1 MKKWIVLV
9 LVFLILTITC
19 IYIFI
24 PAKIVISVLSK
35 AETTSE
41 GEYRIISQEE
51 KWEKW
56 WRNPKGGMHVPGN
69 PFLYNETKFHITRTG
84 HNAVGVELD
93 RREKKYQS
101 LIYLMPIGH
110 DSVGA
115 IWRCEMPLTNNPFS
129 RIMNYR
135 NAVAMRQ
142 DLKAVINNFS
152 SFVSNPQNVY
162 GFSFFTATFR
172 DTTLLSSRFISPSY
186 PSTAD
191 LYSYFEVLKRNIQK
205 QKGKTTGYPI
215 MNVEKLENGDFETQV
230 AVPTDRQLRDDGKI
244 VYRRMVPGKFLCSEV
259 HGGAYTANEALKQ
272 MNHYMDD
279 NHKSKMANA
288 FQMLVTDRTKEP
300 DTLKWITRIYI
311 PMANNDLL
319 SK

>member
-1 MKKWIVLV
+1 MKKWIVLI

-35 AETTSE
+35 AETTTE
-41 GEYRIISQEE
+41 GEYRIISQEA
-51 KWEKW
+51 KWERW
-56 WRNPKGGMHVPGN
+56 WRDPEGGMHVPGN
-69 PFLYNETKFHITRTG
+69 PFLYNETKFHIIKTG

-93 RREKKYQS
+93 RQKEKYQS

-115 IWRCEMPLTNNPFS
+115 IWRCEMRSTNNPFR
-129 RIMNYR
+129 RIMNYK
-135 NAVAMRQ
+135 NAVAIKQ
-142 DLKAVINNFS
+142 DLKAVIDNFS

-162 GFSFFTATFR
+162 VFSFFTTSFR
-172 DTTLLSSRFISPSY
+172 DTTLVSSRFISLSY

-215 MNVEKLENGDFETQV
+215 MNIEKQENGRFETQV
-230 AVPTDRQLRDDGKI
+230 AIPTDRQLQNDGKI

-259 HGGAYTANEALKQ
+259 RGGAYTANEALKQ
-272 MNHYMDD
+272 MNHYMED

-288 FQMLVTDRTKEP
+288 FQMLVTDRIKEP
-300 DTLKWITRIYI
+300 DTLKWITKIYI
-311 PMANNDLL
+311 PIANNDPL